1 MHRFDHEKLDVYQ
14 AAVEFVALAEDVVE
28 NLPPGQSLS
37 GGSGGSVAACLDA
50 DMISQWVFERRAK
63 ILAWSA
69 LWCCGVARVA
79 LSC

>member
-37 GGSGGSVAACLDA
+37 GGSVAACLELDPA
-50 DMISQWVFERRAK
+50 AAAVSH
-63 ILAWSA
+63 
-69 LWCCGVARVA
+69 
-79 LSC
+79 